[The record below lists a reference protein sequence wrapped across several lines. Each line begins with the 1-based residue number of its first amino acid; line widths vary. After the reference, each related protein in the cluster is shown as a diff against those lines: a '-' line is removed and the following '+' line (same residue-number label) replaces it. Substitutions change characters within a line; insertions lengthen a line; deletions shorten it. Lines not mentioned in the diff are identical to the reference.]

1 MQEGEGLI
9 VGRRYK
15 VRLKPLE
22 ELVGVVEECHL
33 RATWFKDY
41 MDGQV
46 GVLHY
51 GRVAAADDDDYG
63 AYKVIWADTYWHY
76 RLEWLKVLGEVD

>member
-15 VRLKPLE
+15 VRLKPRE
-22 ELVGVVEECHL
+22 ELVVVGVEECHL
-33 RATWFKDY
+33 QATWFNNY

-51 GRVAAADDDDYG
+51 DPVSSEGGR
-63 AYKVIWADTYWHY
+63 AYEVLWADTFWYY
-76 RLEWLKVLGEVD
+76 RLEWLKVLGEV

>member
-1 MQEGEGLI
+1 MYDGLV
-9 VGRRYK
+9 VGRKYK

-22 ELVGVVEECHL
+22 ELLEVGVEECHL
-33 RATWFKDY
+33 QATWLKNY

-51 GRVAAADDDDYG
+51 DRVAATADDG

-76 RLEWLKVLGEVD
+76 RLEWLKVLGEVG